1 MAKFHILHTLI
12 FGGGGIVM
20 ATLCTCRVAVLVFI
34 FMLLM
39 WCASGAALGAVI
51 VSYIC
56 VQNFVYFNLIG
67 YMCG

>member
-1 MAKFHILHTLI
+1 MAKFHILQILLWCGCHSNN
-12 FGGGGIVM
+12 V
-20 ATLCTCRVAVLVFI
+20 CTCRAAVLVFI

-56 VQNFVYFNLIG
+56 IQTLCTLI
-67 YMCG
+67 